1 IRDATVTGVQTCALP
16 ISFTFTITGRF
27 PSFNLFRALVVV
39 SFARNGRSQ
48 AKSFP
53 RKTSELLGSRFFS
66 RMSLLGGQR
75 RRREPQG
82 RMAPLEGPQVKRFV
96 VGGTGF
102 PAAIENANPLV
113 GQGANGGMVRNAVL
127 PLLLVISRRPERL
140 FSGRIREFVKGLA
153 QELGTGPAPVHPAHL
168 AARRSDGSDAREL
181 LNLFGALIAVAVSA
195 ERGGQARA
203 QGFSGAG
210 QAVKELL

>member
-1 IRDATVTGVQTCALP
+1 
-16 ISFTFTITGRF
+16 
-27 PSFNLFRALVVV
+27 
-39 SFARNGRSQ
+39 
-48 AKSFP
+48 
-53 RKTSELLGSRFFS
+53 
-66 RMSLLGGQR
+66 
-75 RRREPQG
+75 
-82 RMAPLEGPQVKRFV
+82 
-96 VGGTGF
+96 
-102 PAAIENANPLV
+102 NANPLV

-127 PLLLVISRRPERL
+127 PLLLVISPRPERL

-210 QAVKELL
+210 QAVTELLVGRLAPCTACRVGQAPRNSQAAKLRRSPSQSKACGK